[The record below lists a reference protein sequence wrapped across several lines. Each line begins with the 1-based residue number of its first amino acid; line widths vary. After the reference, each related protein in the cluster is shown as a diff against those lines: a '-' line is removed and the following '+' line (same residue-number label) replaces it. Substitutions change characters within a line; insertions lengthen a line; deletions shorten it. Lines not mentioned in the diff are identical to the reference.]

1 MKLIEL
7 IRQNS
12 WLSVELTLLDI
23 YPEAKKN
30 ISGYEEIFRQLVSMP
45 VIETEML

>member
-23 YPEAKKN
+23 YCEEKKN
-30 ISGYEEIFRQLVSMP
+30 ISGYEEIFRQLPFNASY
-45 VIETEML
+45 

>member
-23 YPEAKKN
+23 YHEEKKN
-30 ISGYEEIFRQLVSMP
+30 ISGYEEIFRQLPFNASY
-45 VIETEML
+45 

>member
-1 MKLIEL
+1 MKLIDL

-23 YPEAKKN
+23 YHEEKRLRT
-30 ISGYEEIFRQLVSMP
+30 ISLEDLKRQ
-45 VIETEML
+45 TDD